1 MFKKIVVRLTLIISL
16 LFGTLGQVPALAADT
31 VDAKAGLVVDAQSGQ
46 ILFDQASDKVLPIG
60 SMTKLLTV
68 YMTLKAV
75 KQGKISWDTEVPVS
89 NLAYELTKDTEL
101 TNVPLEKGGHYT
113 VRDLYH
119 ASLIQS
125 ANSAAMLLGDA
136 FAGSQTA
143 AVDQM
148 RQQLKAWGIKHAE
161 IVNTSGLNNSYL
173 DGQIYPGSKESDEN
187 KLSAQDMAIIA
198 QHLLKDFPKVLQTTK
213 KTSLPFASGTST
225 ATTLQTWNFML
236 PGQAA
241 ADAKLPVDGL
251 KTGTTEL
258 AGACFTGTVKKNGRR
273 IISVIMHANQG
284 ETDEKARFTET
295 AKMMNQ
301 VYEQQ
306 SYHQVARGQLSGKP
320 KQLAVKYGTQSHVKV
335 GLAKAVGVWL
345 PKGQATPK
353 LSYHLGTAS
362 TLSAPVKKGTK
373 VGHAKLRLPSTVRYL
388 PGQQPKKTA
397 VTTQSRVAKL
407 SGFDLFKAQLSNLF

>member
-1 MFKKIVVRLTLIISL
+1 MFKKIVIRLTLIISL
-16 LFGTLGQVPALAADT
+16 VFGTLGQVPALAADT
-31 VDAKAGLVVDAQSGQ
+31 IDAKAGLVVDAQSGQ

-75 KQGKISWDTEVPVS
+75 KQGKINWDTQVPVTD
-89 NLAYELTKDTEL
+89 LAYELTKDTEL
-101 TNVPLEKGGHYT
+101 TNVPLKKDGHYT

-119 ASLIQS
+119 AALIQS

-173 DGQIYPGSKESDEN
+173 DGQIYPGSKENDEN
-187 KLSAQDMAIIA
+187 KLSAQDMAIVA
-198 QHLLKDFPKVLQTTK
+198 QHLLKAFPNVLKTTK
-213 KTSLPFASGTST
+213 KSSLPFASGTST
-225 ATTLQTWNFML
+225 ATTLKTWNFML
-236 PGQAA
+236 PGEAA

-258 AGACFTGTVKKNGRR
+258 AGACFTGTVKKHGRR
-273 IISVIMHANQG
+273 IISVVMHANQG
-284 ETDEKARFTET
+284 DTDEKARFTET

-301 VYEQQ
+301 VYQRQ
-306 SYHQVARGQLSGKP
+306 KYHQVAKGSLPGKRD
-320 KQLAVKYGTQSHVKV
+320 QLAVKYGTQRRVKV

-345 PKGQATPK
+345 PKAQTGLK
-353 LSYHLGTAS
+353 LNYHLYANES
-362 TLSAPVKKGTK
+362 LAAPVKAGTK
-373 VGHAKLRLPSTVRYL
+373 VGYAKLTLPDTVHYL
-388 PGQQPKKTA
+388 PGQQPKKT
-397 VTTQSRVAKL
+397 TIKTQSTVTKL
-407 SGFDLFKAQLSNLF
+407 SGFDLFKAQLSSLF